1 MRVHPRRVLI
11 ILHGSIGDVTRALPL
26 ANSVRHGYPEAK
38 IAWAVEPQAFPL
50 VEHHP
55 AVDEVI
61 LFERERWWKSLLPFL
76 RRIRSQRFDLV
87 LDLQRHFKSGL
98 ISWWSGA
105 PVRLGFHPRDAK
117 EFNWVFNTHYIA
129 ATGDGISKL
138 SQYLKFVEL
147 LELEPRPIEC
157 QIRLTR
163 EEEAGV
169 QQRLRGVG
177 GAFAVFF
184 IGGSWESKRWFPVET
199 SRCAAEVH
207 RRYGLEIVVLG
218 GREDIPF
225 AQMMENVAEVRFI
238 NCVGQ
243 TSLRESIGILRR
255 AKVAV
260 GPDTGLMHLAAAV
273 ETPVISLWGATSPQ
287 RTGPHGFEDLVVLGE
302 AACSPC
308 YLRRCPIGRVCMR
321 SIEIEEVIVK
331 VGKALTRIDGRRN

>member
-1 MRVHPRRVLI
+1 MRVNPRSVLI
-11 ILHGSIGDVTRALPL
+11 VLHGSIGDVTRALPL
-26 ANSVRHGYPEAK
+26 VNSVRRGYPEAK
-38 IAWAVEPQAFPL
+38 ITWAVEPQAFPL
-50 VEHHP
+50 VERHP

-61 LFERERWWKSLLPFL
+61 VFDRARWWQSLLPFL
-76 RRIRSQRFDLV
+76 RQIRFKRFDLV

-105 PVRLGFHPRDAK
+105 PFRLGFHPRDAK
-117 EFNWVFNTHYIA
+117 ELNWVFNTHYIQ
-129 ATGDGISKL
+129 ATGDGVSKL
-138 SQYLKFVEL
+138 HHYLKFAEL
-147 LELEPRPIEC
+147 LELQPQPIEYEM
-157 QIRLTR
+157 RLTQ
-163 EEEAGV
+163 EEEAKV
-169 QQRLRGVG
+169 QQRLKGVG
-177 GAFAVFF
+177 GEFAVFF
-184 IGGSWESKRWFPVET
+184 IGSSWESKRWFPVET
-199 SRCAAEVH
+199 SRCAAESQ

-225 AQMMENVAEVRFI
+225 AQMMENIAEVRFI

-243 TSLRESIGILRR
+243 TSLRESIGILGR

-273 ETPVISLWGATSPQ
+273 GTPVISLWGATSPQ

-321 SIEIEEVIVK
+321 SIDIDEVIAK
-331 VGKALTRIDGRRN
+331 VGKALTRIDGHRN